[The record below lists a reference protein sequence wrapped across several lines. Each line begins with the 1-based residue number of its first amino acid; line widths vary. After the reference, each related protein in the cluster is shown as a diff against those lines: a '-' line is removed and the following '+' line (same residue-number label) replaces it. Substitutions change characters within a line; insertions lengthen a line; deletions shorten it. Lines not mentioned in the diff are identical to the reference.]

1 MPSGLDINR
10 PDIVAEV
17 AALCADYDRALL
29 ANDVPVLEGYFWDH
43 LQAVR
48 FGVTE
53 ELYGAEEISAFRR
66 ARRVDF
72 GNRRT
77 VRESILTLGE
87 DMAIAQ
93 VEFEIAI
100 AGSPRHGRQS
110 QVWVRL
116 PDLGWR
122 IVSAHVS
129 HRVTPAGAAAFG
141 PAAAFAPASAALTG
155 LAIDPAYGATVAA
168 NLDIMARIVGPLMAV
183 DLTDVEPAPRFV
195 P

>member
-1 MPSGLDINR
+1 MPSGLEINR
-10 PDIVAEV
+10 PDIVAEI

-29 ANDVPVLEGYFWDH
+29 ANDVPALEGYFWDH
-43 LQAVR
+43 AQAVR

-66 ARRVDF
+66 ARRVNF
-72 GNRRT
+72 GDRRT
-77 VRESILTLGE
+77 VRESIVTLG
-87 DMAIAQ
+87 DDLAIAL
-93 VEFEIAI
+93 VEFTMMI
-100 AGSPRHGRQS
+100 AGSSRHGRQT

-129 HRVTPAGAAAFG
+129 HRVTPTGAVAFG

-155 LAIDPAYGATVAA
+155 LAIDPAYGPTVAA
-168 NLDIMARIVGPLMAV
+168 NLDMMAKIVGPLMAA
-183 DLTDVEPAPRFV
+183 DLTDIEPAPRFV